1 MEFEASR
8 AKAVDKLNY
17 FVENNLSEYSKLRN
31 FDFGPDD
38 RSNISCL
45 SPYITHGVINEL
57 EVIDKSLKKFS
68 FAKNEKFIQEVLW
81 RVYWKGW
88 LELRPNVWSDY
99 LVELNNL
106 RNEFKSNQNYLNA
119 IEGKTNI
126 ECFNQWV
133 KELKENN
140 YLHNHTR
147 MWFASIWIFT
157 LELPWQLGA
166 EFFMQH
172 LYDGDAASNTLGWR
186 WVAGVQ
192 TQGKHYLASEWNI
205 RKFTNNR
212 FQNIQLNENAP
223 PIFSDKTY
231 SIGKKDFLNFE
242 ILEDKILFLG
252 NSNEIAESIAC
263 LKGKGPTDTMELVYA
278 QANALGFD
286 IGDVIANGSAL
297 NEFRLMLIRQG
308 VDESVAQ
315 QLINEP
321 WSVLQRSPQQY
332 SIQVEKSGY
341 LADLD
346 ALVIGQVL
354 CEAGAGRS
362 VQESDIDHGI
372 GIEIHRSI
380 GERVESGDAIMTL
393 DGPFGI
399 DIHLIQRLKQAITIS
414 DYQVKLGTRIL
425 ETVTISDCPTT

>member
-1 MEFEASR
+1 MIFEASR
-8 AKAVDKLNY
+8 AKAIDKLNI
-17 FVENNLSEYSKLRN
+17 FIENNLSEYSKLRN
-31 FDFGPDD
+31 FDFGPDN

-45 SPYITHGVINEL
+45 SPYITHGIVNEL

-68 FAKNEKFIQEVLW
+68 FSKNEKFIQEVLW

-133 KELKENN
+133 KELKVNN

-205 RKFTNNR
+205 KKFTNNR
-212 FQNIQLNENAP
+212 FQNIQLNENASS
-223 PIFSDKTY
+223 IFNDKTY
-231 SIGKKDFLNFE
+231 PINKKEFLNSQ
-242 ILEDKILFLG
+242 ILEDKILLIFENNMTFEFSDFKEHKFKKILLVL
-252 NSNEIAESIAC
+252 NDTNRAIKLSEKVLKFKANLLEDQKTRLIEKSINC
-263 LKGKGPTDTMELVYA
+263 ETININDLKNITEKVYA
-278 QANALGFD
+278 LYPTVSENLNFIQNNQLQNIKFLYRKLDQFSWQYCNKGFFNFKNY
-286 IGDVIANGSAL
+286 IPKIIAKFN
-297 NEFRLMLIRQG
+297 
-308 VDESVAQ
+308 
-315 QLINEP
+315 
-321 WSVLQRSPQQY
+321 
-332 SIQVEKSGY
+332 
-341 LADLD
+341 
-346 ALVIGQVL
+346 
-354 CEAGAGRS
+354 
-362 VQESDIDHGI
+362 
-372 GIEIHRSI
+372 
-380 GERVESGDAIMTL
+380 
-393 DGPFGI
+393 
-399 DIHLIQRLKQAITIS
+399 
-414 DYQVKLGTRIL
+414 
-425 ETVTISDCPTT
+425 

>member
-1 MEFEASR
+1 MIFEASR
-8 AKAVDKLNY
+8 AKAIDKLNI
-17 FVENNLSEYSKLRN
+17 FIENNLSEYSKLRN
-31 FDFGPDD
+31 FDFGPDN

-45 SPYITHGVINEL
+45 SPYITHGIVNEL

-68 FAKNEKFIQEVLW
+68 FSKNEKFIQEVLW

-106 RNEFKSNQNYLNA
+106 RNKFKSNQNYLNA

-205 RKFTNNR
+205 KKFTNNR
-212 FQNIQLNENAP
+212 FQNMQLNENASS
-223 PIFSDKTY
+223 IFNDKTY
-231 SIGKKDFLNFE
+231 PINKKEFLNSQ
-242 ILEDKILFLG
+242 ILEDKILLIFENNMTFEFSDFKEHKFKKILLVL
-252 NSNEIAESIAC
+252 NDTNRAIKLSEKVLKFKANLLEDQKTRLIEKSINC
-263 LKGKGPTDTMELVYA
+263 ETININDLKDITEKVYA
-278 QANALGFD
+278 LYPTVSENLNFIQNNQLQNIKFLYRKLDQFSWQYCNKGFFNFKNY
-286 IGDVIANGSAL
+286 IPKIIANF
-297 NEFRLMLIRQG
+297 N
-308 VDESVAQ
+308 
-315 QLINEP
+315 
-321 WSVLQRSPQQY
+321 
-332 SIQVEKSGY
+332 
-341 LADLD
+341 
-346 ALVIGQVL
+346 
-354 CEAGAGRS
+354 
-362 VQESDIDHGI
+362 
-372 GIEIHRSI
+372 
-380 GERVESGDAIMTL
+380 
-393 DGPFGI
+393 
-399 DIHLIQRLKQAITIS
+399 
-414 DYQVKLGTRIL
+414 
-425 ETVTISDCPTT
+425 